1 MNPTRTPHS
10 NPHAPYFSLIPTYV
24 LARPG
29 ENGAYQVAGD
39 GDENAASVGCY
50 ISPIHALIEAEY
62 NALLGRRYDVAHAG
76 SIDPQ
81 VFRTADGKGLTANLR
96 LGWPVLD
103 GRILLRE
110 NGGLAACSRRM
121 VHRTDASSPPPCF
134 EIDQEALD
142 QLDEIHER
150 AGLFAWREAHRDVTK
165 WSSRRVNEV
174 VTRAVASMTVTVGD
188 ISLSEEI
195 ALFDP
200 EFEQWHIVP
209 FADLMR

>member
-1 MNPTRTPHS
+1 
-10 NPHAPYFSLIPTYV
+10 
-24 LARPG
+24 
-29 ENGAYQVAGD
+29 
-39 GDENAASVGCY
+39 
-50 ISPIHALIEAEY
+50 
-62 NALLGRRYDVAHAG
+62 
-76 SIDPQ
+76 
-81 VFRTADGKGLTANLR
+81 
-96 LGWPVLD
+96 
-103 GRILLRE
+103 
-110 NGGLAACSRRM
+110 M